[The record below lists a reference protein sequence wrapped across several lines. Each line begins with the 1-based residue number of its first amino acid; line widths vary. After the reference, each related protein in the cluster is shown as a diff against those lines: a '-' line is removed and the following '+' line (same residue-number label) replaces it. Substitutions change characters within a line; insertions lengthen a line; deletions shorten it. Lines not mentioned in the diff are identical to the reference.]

1 MALTPAL
8 GLNVKLWGSL
18 FDPLP
23 QNMNR
28 AGSALSIIYTHSF
41 SISCLSALVAVTCP
55 DTNGGRL
62 GENIYQCYRRSP
74 LQLCAITFSPFGTW
88 STDTALILIIATILY
103 CMRVG
108 RVVSVNSLSL
118 KEPLSCAS
126 SAANESVSYCRSYTQ
141 CFNALKQKKLIS
153 SRPSGRW
160 TLTSDLRLGLYPAA
174 CSAWI
179 LHHTA
184 TAHFMFYILRAHLH
198 TPTQN
203 VHFSILTL
211 WLLVLYP
218 WTLTIIAI
226 HFTLAL

>member
-1 MALTPAL
+1 
-8 GLNVKLWGSL
+8 
-18 FDPLP
+18 
-23 QNMNR
+23 MNR

-62 GENIYQCYRRSP
+62 AENIYQCYRRSP

-126 SAANESVSYCRSYTQ
+126 SAANESVSYCRSYTH
-141 CFNALKQKKLIS
+141 FNALKQKKLIS
-153 SRPSGRW
+153 SWPSGR
-160 TLTSDLRLGLYPAA
+160 
-174 CSAWI
+174 
-179 LHHTA
+179 
-184 TAHFMFYILRAHLH
+184 
-198 TPTQN
+198 
-203 VHFSILTL
+203 
-211 WLLVLYP
+211 
-218 WTLTIIAI
+218 
-226 HFTLAL
+226 